1 MKLLPG
7 LGITLFLMG
16 SAACIIDGEAVARE
30 SIGGLIVMPDPI
42 TLVHRERIVA
52 LAAEH
57 RLPAVYP
64 YRYFATVGGLISY
77 GPNSIDMW
85 RRAAFYVDR
94 ILKGTKP
101 TDLPVQNPTKFELI
115 VNLKAANMLG
125 IEVPLSLLMRI
136 DEVIE

>member
-1 MKLLPG
+1 
-7 LGITLFLMG
+7 
-16 SAACIIDGEAVARE
+16 
-30 SIGGLIVMPDPI
+30 
-42 TLVHRERIVA
+42 LVHRERIVA